1 MAELHKVREI
11 HNVLFDLDGTLV
23 DSSGAIRASL
33 VYALDRLGRTWP
45 DDLEVQ
51 GLIGMALV
59 DIFDRRFGIVGAP
72 ADQAIAYY
80 REHYDSEARHA
91 TRVYDHVEDTLALL
105 HRDGRRLVL
114 ATVKPTAI
122 ARKVLEE
129 MGLAA
134 WFSGV
139 AGSSM
144 DHARR
149 DKGDIIRH
157 AVERY
162 GLEPG
167 FSVMVG
173 DRAQDIGGAR
183 RNGMRSVGVTYGFGT
198 AEELTAAGADCLVAG
213 ASELPAVLGIG
224 PGPASG

>member
-1 MAELHKVREI
+1 MREI

-23 DSSGAIRASL
+23 DSSAAIRASL
-33 VYALDRLGRTWP
+33 VYALQRLGRSWP
-45 DDLEVQ
+45 DELEVR
-51 GLIGMALV
+51 GLIGLALV
-59 DIFDRRFGIVGAP
+59 DIFERQFGIVGAP
-72 ADQAIAYY
+72 AEQAIANY

-91 TRVYDHVEDTLALL
+91 TRVYDRVEETLASL
-105 HRDGRRLVL
+105 HGQGRRLVL

-122 ARKVLEE
+122 AQKVLEE

-157 AVERY
+157 AAQRF
-162 GLEPG
+162 GLAPEA
-167 FSVMVG
+167 SVMVG

-183 RNGMRSVGVTYGFGT
+183 RNGMRSVGVTYGFGST
-198 AEELTAAGADCLVAG
+198 QELSAAGADHLIDC
-213 ASELPAVLGIG
+213 ASQLPAVLGIG
-224 PGPASG
+224 RGPAGD